1 MNKQGIELAVRKML
15 TEVMESVEK
24 QDAPPAGSSR
34 SYGEGPMEFTDTRT
48 GETFWGMV
56 RVCLAPDKD
65 RLAKL
70 YHNAVMFE

>member
-34 SYGEGPMEFTDTRT
+34 SYGEGPMEFTIPGLGRRF
-48 GETFWGMV
+48 GGWCE
-56 RVCLAPDKD
+56 CA
-65 RLAKL
+65 
-70 YHNAVMFE
+70 